1 MCKTLLDSITVLF
14 SSSLP
19 YSKRCKFLTSQR
31 RTDWWRHIFISQS
44 VNKMMRRG
52 GDLGIND
59 PLLLNCRHC
68 TGFPLG
74 FLTELLRDAKFCFH
88 IGIKLKKRNNYMS
101 SFLRKRAE
109 MALYNVLYGSLW
121 GIGNLESI
129 CELMSHRSSLKCW
142 QNYSIVTK
150 EW

>member
-1 MCKTLLDSITVLF
+1 MGSNNTLLL
-14 SSSLP
+14 
-19 YSKRCKFLTSQR
+19 K
-31 RTDWWRHIFISQS
+31 
-44 VNKMMRRG
+44 
-52 GDLGIND
+52 
-59 PLLLNCRHC
+59 CRHC
-68 TGFPLG
+68 INFPSGFY
-74 FLTELLRDAKFCFH
+74 TKLLRDAKFCFH
-88 IGIKLKKRNNYMS
+88 NCIKLKKRNNYMS

-121 GIGNLESI
+121 GIGDLESI